1 MHYFRNLRPFK
12 VISFDLDNTLYD
24 NADVI
29 HLAEAAFLSKL
40 QQCITQPNFSAVD
53 WKLWKQHV
61 EQQYPLLCEDVTLWR
76 ELALQA
82 LLVSLNKSEA
92 EIALITHSC
101 MTHFLDY
108 RHRIDVPQQTFDVLE
123 QLQQRYAL
131 SVISNGNVNAKRID
145 LTHFAL
151 CLRGGEHGRNKPH
164 ADLFQQTAQFF
175 QVQPHE
181 ILHVGDDLIT
191 DVQGAIQ
198 AGCQSVWINLS
209 EKSLKD
215 FPEARTLPTLEINDL
230 TELLAL

>member
-40 QQCITQPNFSAVD
+40 QQCIAQPNFSAED

-61 EQQYPLLCEDVTLWR
+61 EQQYPLLCKDVTRWR

-123 QLQQRYAL
+123 QLQQRYTL

-145 LTHFAL
+145 LRPL
-151 CLRGGEHGRNKPH
+151 C
-164 ADLFQQTAQFF
+164 T
-175 QVQPHE
+175 
-181 ILHVGDDLIT
+181 
-191 DVQGAIQ
+191 
-198 AGCQSVWINLS
+198 LS
-209 EKSLKD
+209 Q
-215 FPEARTLPTLEINDL
+215 RR
-230 TELLAL
+230 